1 MRWRSVIWKG
11 TSLAVLSSE
20 HLLDQA
26 AKLVVPPPAGP
37 PRQVDVRRAI
47 SAAYYAVFHH
57 ILTAGAD
64 SFVGVTKRGA
74 PHYTLLYR
82 SVDHRSLRELCT
94 EARKQKPSSRYQQY
108 APADGFG
115 ADIKVFST
123 ALIDLQEQRHAADY
137 EPSILVRTSDA
148 KLAIDKA
155 RTAIQR
161 FRHAGIDEQKSF
173 LTLLLFPPR

>member
-1 MRWRSVIWKG
+1 M
-11 TSLAVLSSE
+11 AVLSSD

-57 ILTAGAD
+57 VLTAGAD
-64 SFVGVTKRGA
+64 AFVGVTKRGS
-74 PHYTLLYR
+74 PHYALLYR
-82 SVDHRSLRELCT
+82 SVDHRSLRELCS
-94 EARKQKPSSRYQQY
+94 EVRKQKPNRKYQQY

-115 ADIKVFST
+115 ADIKAFST

-137 EPSILVRTSDA
+137 DPSILVRTYDA
-148 KLAIDKA
+148 KLAIA
-155 RTAIQR
+155 TAQNAIKR
-161 FRHAGIDEQKSF
+161 FYHADIDQQKSF